1 MSHARLH
8 TKVAPGQS
16 LTARCGFFFPAVPAP
31 QTEISGACGINLA
44 ATALNSIGWLGGAP
58 LDIEL
63 AKREG
68 FVIADASGVVG
79 FVPLAPGQRDPH
91 AERAKDPNQDIGE

>member
-8 TKVAPGQS
+8 TAAPGHT
-16 LTARCGFFFPAVPAP
+16 LTARCGAFLPAVAAP
-31 QTEISGACGINLA
+31 QTDISGSCGISLA

-63 AKREG
+63 ARREG

-91 AERAKDPNQDIGE
+91 AARAKDKNEEIGE